1 MPEIPYPDLVCGGHG
16 RGKRKPR
23 KNPMAG
29 KKKPSSEKTNAG
41 GRRQSLTRA
50 REMLRYRNRHVVLD
64 TTSHYVYIGKLEDVS
79 EHFIVLKDTDVHDR
93 RESPS
98 MNEQYIHDA
107 KKYGVRQNRKLVHVR
122 IEEVISFSLLG
133 DVIEY

>member
-1 MPEIPYPDLVCGGHG
+1 V
-16 RGKRKPR
+16 
-23 KNPMAG
+23 
-29 KKKPSSEKTNAG
+29 
-41 GRRQSLTRA
+41 TRA
-50 REMLRYRNRHVVLD
+50 REMLRYRNCHMVLD
-64 TTSHYVYIGKLEDVS
+64 TTSHFVYIGKLEDVS

-107 KKYGVRQNRKLVHVR
+107 KKYGVRHNRKRVHIR
-122 IEEVISFSLLG
+122 IEEVISFSLLD